1 MSFANMKIGARMGLG
16 FGLVLALTLV
26 VAMLGL
32 TSMSQIQ
39 EHLDDV
45 AHDHMGK
52 LKLVSTMR
60 DAMQTG
66 AIAVRNLVLLTDE
79 ADMAAETQ
87 RIVEQRKIYA
97 ETRDKLAE
105 VVKSE
110 AEKALFARIAD
121 AHARTEPLLDKA
133 MDFAIGN
140 PVAATEVLVN
150 EARLAQTEWLDL
162 LEAMAA
168 FQEAGAALAVEEAD
182 AAYASALGF
191 MLLAS
196 ALALVLGGRMLAG
209 HASADLA
216 NAAARAVAKIVAIV
230 SDETQCRLRDVEAA
244 IDVAPA
250 LGIRQRLDLDSEPI
264 AQLRQAVQ
272 ERRVVSLRY
281 FGRNRG
287 DQTVRQVEPLRL
299 QYASGAW
306 YLTAYC
312 RLRRG
317 ERTFRLDRI
326 EEIRLEAEP
335 FRPRQSEKHQTDPGV
350 DVVARFRGTAAR
362 WVNEQQHWS
371 YVGETQ
377 TEDGPAFRYRPG
389 SLDEIAPWLLGW
401 GASAEVLAPPELRE
415 RMREEAR
422 GLYQMLT

>member
-1 MSFANMKIGARMGLG
+1 MNRIDRLFAITTHLQARER
-16 FGLVLALTLV
+16 VRAADLAAV
-26 VAMLGL
+26 F
-32 TSMSQIQ
+32 
-39 EHLDDV
+39 E
-45 AHDHMGK
+45 
-52 LKLVSTMR
+52 VSTRTIYR
-60 DAMQTG
+60 D
-66 AIAVRNLVLLTDE
+66 IAALSESGVPVVSLPGQGYALSEGYFLPPLVFSFE
-79 ADMAAETQ
+79 
-87 RIVEQRKIYA
+87 
-97 ETRDKLAE
+97 
-105 VVKSE
+105 
-110 AEKALFARIAD
+110 
-121 AHARTEPLLDKA
+121 
-133 MDFAIGN
+133 
-140 PVAATEVLVN
+140 
-150 EARLAQTEWLDL
+150 
-162 LEAMAA
+162 EAM
-168 FQEAGAALAVEEAD
+168 
-182 AAYASALGF
+182 
-191 MLLAS
+191 
-196 ALALVLGGRMLAG
+196 ALVLGGRMLAG

-216 NAAARAVAKIVAIV
+216 NAADRAVAKIVAIV

-250 LGIRQRLDLDSEPI
+250 LGIRQRLDLDTEPI

-312 RLRRG
+312 RLQRG
-317 ERTFRLDRI
+317 ERAFRLDRI